1 MLQVQRRQWRQTL
14 IRRKGRETEVIARR
28 RPHISPVTSEAVY
41 LTQDKQKNLH
51 ALNRLPPLF
60 LSFLSIPPPP
70 KDGHAGVFGLE
81 GHNGLVLR
89 KVPVSTTA

>member
-1 MLQVQRRQWRQTL
+1 MLQVRRRQWRQTL

-28 RPHISPVTSEAVY
+28 RPHISPVTNEAVY

-51 ALNRLPPLF
+51 ALNRLPPAFPFLF
-60 LSFLSIPPPP
+60 VSFPPA

>member
-28 RPHISPVTSEAVY
+28 RPHISPVTNEAVY

-51 ALNRLPPLF
+51 ALHRLPPCF
-60 LSFLSIPPPP
+60 SFPFRL
-70 KDGHAGVFGLE
+70 KDGHGGVFGLE
-81 GHNGLVLR
+81 GRNGLVLR
-89 KVPVSTTA
+89 MVPASTTA